1 MDIFLRLPDKTTGLF
16 ASPMNIAPYF
26 SHCAILF
33 FKSIKHVFCIV
44 KLDYHQSSVK

>member
-26 SHCAILF
+26 SHCAIFIFLN
-33 FKSIKHVFCIV
+33 
-44 KLDYHQSSVK
+44 QSSMFFAL